1 MAQKDYKDTLLL
13 PKTDFPM
20 RGNLGV
26 KEVEIQQRWN
36 DLDLF
41 NKVQEK
47 NKNNLEYILHD
58 GPPYANGDIHAG
70 TALNKILK
78 DFIIRYQTMKGRHVF
93 YQPGWDTHGLPIE
106 VSLQRLGVDRKKMSK
121 VEFRKKCEEFAL
133 TQVERQKA
141 QFVRLG
147 ILSDWDNPY
156 LTLTP
161 DYEERQI
168 RLFA

>member
-47 NKNNLEYILHD
+47 NKNNLEYIFMMDHHMQMVIFTLE
-58 GPPYANGDIHAG
+58 
-70 TALNKILK
+70 
-78 DFIIRYQTMKGRHVF
+78 
-93 YQPGWDTHGLPIE
+93 LP
-106 VSLQRLGVDRKKMSK
+106 
-121 VEFRKKCEEFAL
+121 
-133 TQVERQKA
+133 
-141 QFVRLG
+141 
-147 ILSDWDNPY
+147 
-156 LTLTP
+156 
-161 DYEERQI
+161 
-168 RLFA
+168 